1 MLYLEESLDSIL
13 SEEGQTLMG
22 LSFLVSTLNLSMKRI
37 ELLFKKSAMEYSMR
51 RPVKETKIFTGNPI
65 MMPEGTIAVRAVRYG
80 VLPDLPKF
88 YMPTFGETSYEFE
101 KHTGTLRVWPPIYP
115 IKVTY
120 DRMLTLTKDKEVTG
134 YEMVASEED
143 SVFTYIPCT
152 PKDKSIKIEKNG
164 KSMIQV
170 DRYEESCQG
179 YLGAEIQDV
188 ISLEGELGTGT
199 INLSTKELELT
210 LNDTSEGKLTYSY
223 KPEYL
228 MITEI
233 GLEDYVFNK
242 LFASKLLEALAS
254 LRAQATQD
262 VLHNIDLT
270 TDDLYA
276 RVRELKREV
285 RTLLRNTISFSGM
298 ANT

>member
-22 LSFLVSTLNLSMKRI
+22 LPFLVSTLNLSMKRI

-51 RPVKETKIFTGNPI
+51 RPIKETKIFSGSPI
-65 MMPEGTIAVRAVRYG
+65 IMPEGTISVRAVRYG
-80 VLPDLPKF
+80 VLPDVPKF
-88 YMPTFGETSYEFE
+88 YLPTFGEMSYEYE
-101 KHTGTLRVWPPIYP
+101 RHTRVLKAWPPVYPLRV
-115 IKVTY
+115 TY
-120 DRMLTLTKDKEVTG
+120 NRMLNLTKDVDVEFT
-134 YEMVASEED
+134 ETLQEEED
-143 SVFTYIPCT
+143 TWFTYVPCT
-152 PKDKSIKIEKNG
+152 PKNNSITISKNG
-164 KSMIQV
+164 LTMTQKG
-170 DRYEESCQG
+170 RCEETSTG
-179 YLGAEIQDV
+179 YIGDEIQDV
-188 ISLEGELGTGT
+188 IELEGELGSGT
-199 INLSTKELELT
+199 LNLATKELELS
-210 LNDTSEGKLTYSY
+210 LDDTSEGKITCSY

-228 MITEI
+228 VIEEI

-242 LFASKLLEALAS
+242 LFASKILEALAS

-276 RVRELKREV
+276 RVRELKREL
-285 RTLLRNTISFSGM
+285 RTLLRNTISFSSM

>member
-22 LSFLVSTLNLSMKRI
+22 LPFLVSTLNLSMKRI

-51 RPVKETKIFTGNPI
+51 RPIKETRTFSGNPI
-65 MMPEGTIAVRAVRYG
+65 IMPEGTLSVRAVRYG
-80 VLPDLPKF
+80 VLEDVPKF
-88 YMPTFGETSYEFE
+88 YMPTFGEMSYEFE
-101 KHTGTLRVWPPIYP
+101 RHTRVLKVWPPIYP

-120 DRMLTLTKDKEVTG
+120 NRMLKLTRDIDVEVKEKV
-134 YEMVASEED
+134 EEGET
-143 SVFTYIPCT
+143 SVFTYVPCA
-152 PKDKSIKIEKNG
+152 PKDCSIVISKNG
-164 KSMIQV
+164 KTMTQK
-170 DRYEESCQG
+170 DRFEEKIQG
-179 YLGAEIQDV
+179 YIGAEIQDV
-188 ISLEGELGTGT
+188 IELDGDLGTGT
-199 INLSTKELELT
+199 LNVTTKELELA
-210 LNDTSEGKLTYSY
+210 LDDESEGEITCIY

-228 MITEI
+228 AIQEI

-276 RVRELKREV
+276 RVRELKREL
-285 RTLLRNTISFSGM
+285 RTLLRNTISFSSM
-298 ANT
+298 AQT